1 MAGPIK
7 IFDAYGGAL
16 NASPSWPSAQRGSKL
31 FSGTRDV
38 GGTGTEQDT
47 TDLTLLRQRSASV
60 MRSGGLGPAL
70 LSTMVG
76 GVVGQGLQVMP
87 ELIPDRLG
95 LMPAHAEALE
105 EELKWEWV
113 DYAHGLNFAQPD
125 QGFGDFLSDVLRE
138 SLEFGDACLVTI
150 RDEDRAEYKG
160 RVQLIE
166 SVKLSNRDRLPDTL
180 THNNGITF
188 SSGGRALSYDLATGD
203 ASHTGLMDW
212 TTLSAD
218 FVIHTK
224 LPKQRVGAA
233 RGVPW
238 LSHSLGAINALGE
251 YSRNE
256 IISSWVAT
264 LFSLVHKSDSNH
276 PVAYEDQEIQAGSVF
291 RLGRDESLEGVDS
304 DKPART
310 FSDFYMTQ
318 AKTICASVGLPLEIV
333 LRHFQSSYS
342 ASRGAV
348 LLAEA
353 TFKLYRSWLVTTVC
367 QPLYT
372 RFVEEA
378 LRLGRVSVP
387 GAVSARPGALKELSR
402 ADWVGSPAL
411 AIDLNRLSQGLQGFD
426 ALGVISKRRMSRE
439 YFGVD
444 YRRTQKERAQEE
456 ETPE

>member
-7 IFDAYGGAL
+7 IFDQFGGTL
-16 NASPSWPSAQRGSKL
+16 NTSPAWPAAQRQSKL

-70 LSTMVG
+70 LSTMTAG
-76 GVVGQGLQVMP
+76 ITGQGLQVMP
-87 ELIPDRLG
+87 ELIPERLG
-95 LMPAHAEALE
+95 MTPTQAEALE
-105 EELKWEWV
+105 EVLRWEWA
-113 DYAHGLNFAQPD
+113 DYSHGLNYALPE
-125 QGFGDFLSDVLRE
+125 QGFGDFLADVVRE
-138 SLEFGDACLVTI
+138 SLEFGDACLVKI
-150 RDEDRAEYKG
+150 RDEDRINYKG

-180 THNNGITF
+180 THNNGISF
-188 SSGGRALSYDLATGD
+188 SSGGRALTYDLATGD
-203 ASHTGLMDW
+203 PAHTGLLDW
-212 TTLSAD
+212 TTVSAE

-224 LPKQRVGAA
+224 LPRQRVGAA

-238 LSHSLGAINALGE
+238 LSHVLGSINALGE
-251 YSRNE
+251 YSKNE
-256 IISSWVAT
+256 IVSSWVAT

-276 PVAYEDQEIQAGSVF
+276 PVDYEDQSVQAGSVF

-318 AKTICASVGLPLEIV
+318 AKTICASVGLPLEMV
-333 LRHFQSSYS
+333 LKHFQSSYS

-353 TFKLYRSWLVTTVC
+353 TYKLYRSWLVTTVC
-367 QPLYT
+367 QDLYT
-372 RFVEEA
+372 RFVAEA

-387 GAVSARPGALKELSR
+387 GGALGRPGLVRELSR

-411 AIDLNRLSQGLQGFD
+411 AIDLNRLAQGLVGFD
-426 ALGVISKRRMSRE
+426 SLGLISKQRMSRE
-439 YFGVD
+439 HFGVD

-456 ETPE
+456 ETPS